1 MKTILIIF
9 TFLLSTLSYSQY
21 SELSGIS
28 LHATGYVTDIEASN
42 EDIIETNQVFNF
54 SFKDKLMTH
63 NILTIEGYDIKPETQ
78 FYKIKKVSLIKGN
91 GYVIYS
97 VIVQSGLTKNKY
109 LYDIIVINDG
119 GYVSVNYNDLFYVG
133 IPSFVKTIKK

>member
-1 MKTILIIF
+1 MKTILAIL

-28 LHATGYVTDIEASN
+28 LHATGYVTDIEASS
-42 EDIIETNQVFNF
+42 EDIILTHQVFNF

-63 NILTIEGYDIKPETQ
+63 NILTIEGYDINPETQ
-78 FYKIKKVSLIKGN
+78 FYKIKKVSSIKEK
-91 GYVIYS
+91 GYIIYS
-97 VIVQSGLTKNKY
+97 VVVQSGLTKNEY
-109 LYDIIVINDG
+109 LYNIIILNDG
-119 GYVSVNYNDLFYVG
+119 GYVSVNYQNYFYVG

>member
-1 MKTILIIF
+1 MKTILAIL

-28 LHATGYVTDIEASN
+28 LHATGYVTDIEASS
-42 EDIIETNQVFNF
+42 EDIIETHQVFNF

-78 FYKIKKVSLIKGN
+78 FYKIKKVSSIKEK
-91 GYVIYS
+91 GYIIYS
-97 VIVQSGLTKNKY
+97 VVVQSGLTKNEY
-109 LYDIIVINDG
+109 LYNIIILNDG
-119 GYVSVNYNDLFYVG
+119 GYVSVNYQNYFYVG